1 MPPVRLTLRQVAW
14 TLDGRRLSHV
24 IRSYREEDR
33 SSVETLLVEA
43 WPDDQVLR
51 EISSIHGEH
60 LDTVDRWRRSL
71 VSLQR
76 GEVTAVGTLLAGARH
91 PTRIFV
97 VIAVAP
103 AYRRRGIGSA
113 LLAELRRL
121 SDGRPLLARVR
132 EDDPIGLG
140 FADAHGFDV
149 VMRSRVGVVDPAD
162 RRVEAW
168 VAANSALVVD
178 RDLSRKELA
187 VAHEAAYRAEHE
199 SWSPVPRRPLAE
211 SLRLFCGDSWLRETA
226 VAVRSESRI
235 RAVAA
240 LHGPPLAPSENELFL
255 IAGSASHDAA
265 ALRTVVAAELDL
277 ARSSGAV
284 LSIEADEAN
293 AALSVTLAEL
303 PATLEPTLL
312 LVSTDALPLG

>member
-1 MPPVRLTLRQVAW
+1 M
-14 TLDGRRLSHV
+14 
-24 IRSYREEDR
+24 IRPYREDDR
-33 SSVETLLVEA
+33 PSVETLLVEA

-60 LDTVDRWRRSL
+60 LDTADRWRRSL
-71 VSLQR
+71 VSVKR
-76 GEVTAVGTLLAGARH
+76 EEVTAVGTLLASARH

-97 VIAVAP
+97 VIAVAH
-103 AYRRRGIGSA
+103 ACRRRRIGSA

-132 EDDPIGLG
+132 EDDPVGLG

-162 RRVEAW
+162 PRVEEW

-178 RDLSRKELA
+178 RDLSREELA

-199 SWSPVPRRPLAE
+199 RWAPATQRPLEE
-211 SLRLFCGDSWLRETA
+211 SLKLFCGDSWLRETA
-226 VAVRSESRI
+226 VAVRNENGI
-235 RAVAA
+235 CAVAA
-240 LHGPPLAPSENELFL
+240 LHGPPLAPSERELFL
-255 IAGSASHDAA
+255 IAGSASHDDS

-293 AALSVTLAEL
+293 AALSAILAEL

-312 LVSTDALPLG
+312 LVSDAPPAPPSSTLLARIA